1 MNVVAIV
8 AARLGSSR
16 LQGKV
21 LRPIVGVPMLELQ
34 MTRLARCR
42 TLNKIVVGTTDNPN
56 DQALVD
62 FARSKGYAWGIGSEE
77 DVLGRYHKIASEY
90 KADVFVRMTGD
101 CPLIDPEVTDGV
113 VRMHIDN
120 KNDETSNVIR
130 RTFPRGMDT
139 EVLSRACLDRI
150 NAEAADKIY
159 REHVT
164 NYIYDHPEK
173 FRLGNYETSNDRS
186 DLRLCVDTEEDYK
199 VVAGVFE
206 GIYAKNPEFKLKDVI
221 AYLDAH
227 PELAKLNSHI
237 QQSKIF
243 KVRTQA

>member
-34 MTRLARCR
+34 MRRLQKCR
-42 TLNKIVVGTTDNPN
+42 TLNQIVIGTTDNPN

-62 FARSKGYAWGIGSEE
+62 FAKSKGFSWGIGSEE
-77 DVLGRYHKIASEY
+77 DVLGRYHKIAAEY
-90 KADVFVRMTGD
+90 KADVIVRLTGD

-113 VRMHIDN
+113 VKMHTDAG
-120 KNDETSNVIR
+120 NDETSNVIR

-150 NAEAADKIY
+150 NKEAQDKIY

-173 FRLGNYETSNDRS
+173 FKLGNYETKNDRS
-186 DLRLCVDTEEDYK
+186 DLRLCVDTEDDYK
-199 VVAGVFE
+199 VVAGVFD
-206 GIYAKNPEFKLKDVI
+206 GIYHKNPDFRLKDVI
-221 AYLDAH
+221 EYLDAH
-227 PELAKLNSHI
+227 PELAKLNAHI
-237 QQSKIF
+237 QQAKIF